1 MPKLKYLK
9 LNYSTN
15 EKKIKNMFHLRKL
28 IYMIISL
35 AKSKKAIEE
44 DE

>member
-15 EKKIKNMFHLRKL
+15 EKKLKYVSSKKPYLYDYIPRK
-28 IYMIISL
+28 
-35 AKSKKAIEE
+35 KSKKAIEE